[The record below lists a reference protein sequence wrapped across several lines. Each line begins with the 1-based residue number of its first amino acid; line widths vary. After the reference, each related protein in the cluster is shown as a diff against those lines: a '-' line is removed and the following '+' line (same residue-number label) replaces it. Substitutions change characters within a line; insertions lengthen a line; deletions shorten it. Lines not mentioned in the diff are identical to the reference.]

1 MGVDEYSI
9 LDYAYRSD
17 VIWEEQKKKGRWKA
31 LKMRLCDELEAAW
44 TRIRQDE
51 AVGASASYTFKS
63 GDLEVTNNDIE
74 TKAWFR

>member
-1 MGVDEYSI
+1 
-9 LDYAYRSD
+9 
-17 VIWEEQKKKGRWKA
+17 
-31 LKMRLCDELEAAW
+31 MRLCDELEAAW
-44 TRIRQDE
+44 TKRRQDE